1 MRPPRLVVRC
11 NVFGLG
17 EEFEGDPALSKEGLM
32 SQAAKDCRSGL
43 EEQKSETLPLCG
55 LRFVYKCK

>member
-17 EEFEGDPALSKEGLM
+17 EEFEGDPALSKEGTSLV
-32 SQAAKDCRSGL
+32 
-43 EEQKSETLPLCG
+43 
-55 LRFVYKCK
+55 RF